1 MQLEESS
8 DAKKDASF
16 ICGVVEGFYGRPWTL
31 DQRKDLFVK
40 LQEWGMNSY
49 LYAPKD
55 DYKHRAYWREL
66 YSVEEA
72 EHLTLL
78 ITAAKEC
85 NITFIYALSPGLD
98 ITYSSSKEM
107 VILKRKL
114 DQVAQFG
121 CTAFALLF
129 DDIEAEMTESD
140 KEAFQSFA
148 QAQVSVTNEVYEHL
162 NQPKDFLFCPTQ
174 YCASRAVPDV
184 PNSEYLN
191 TVGSK
196 LAPGIDVMWTG
207 PKVISRLITPASIDE
222 LTEVLRRKPVI
233 WDNLHANDYDQK
245 RIFLGPYTGRPSAL
259 LAKLKG
265 VLTNPNCEYGANFV
279 AIHTVA
285 QWSKCSIEHAHD
297 ENQSSDA
304 VSAVSADIKLEQ
316 ESRNG
321 RSDDEDVS
329 LPMLVYHSRLA
340 LKKSLQLW
348 LPEFKRTKSMWGPIS
363 KPHVN
368 NVPPVTF
375 NATGQSGVPCCS
387 SGSLEEGG
395 TSPGSAPM
403 PTADHSSAEDANEL
417 ASDATLTPCLVDG
430 TESAGSSSM
439 VSLDRVAECL
449 EPMETVESTSSASS
463 QAKNLDVEDVDD
475 HDVKESPVKE
485 EMPSAPEHEEGDIVM
500 ESERKEEEEDYQLSV
515 DDLCLLCDLFY
526 LPFEHGPQGMQLL
539 QEFNWLKLNAH
550 LVASNPFQPTAASSP
565 EVKEWHERAQK
576 FDAMSHAL
584 NKLFTRLTYINNRE
598 LLYELYPYV
607 WDMRGVVALLNSYV
621 KWLSFNQGSKQGFLS
636 GEQEPWVFRGGLAAD
651 LQRLLPLESVN
662 DLFLY
667 KSPETPTRQVY
678 TIRPYL
684 ASDERN
690 VYQLCHRLH
699 IARTGANFCDM
710 EKIFHSYPNLLG
722 DIHFGAFVTLSPEF
736 CFVVEDDNSVV
747 GFVAA
752 AANAKDLQ
760 RQIRVAWVPEMQT
773 KYPEL
778 FHGHSTE
785 KSNIPEAL
793 KDLATKLQRL
803 HTNDLPDALLT
814 YHPSQLKMWLSDTVI
829 DHSVSKRLLT
839 CAVAALRAH
848 GSSGCHVYDV
858 DVCSM
863 EFYSRL
869 GFVEL
874 KNVTHDQDVMYF
886 GRIF

>member
-1 MQLEESS
+1 MQLEDTS
-8 DAKKDASF
+8 DSKKDDSF

-72 EHLTLL
+72 EHLTTL
-78 ITAAKEC
+78 ISASKEC

-98 ITYSSSKEM
+98 ITYSSPKEM

-148 QAQVSVTNEVYEHL
+148 QAQVSVTNEIYEYL
-162 NQPKDFLFCPTQ
+162 NQPKEFLFCPTQ

-222 LTEVLRRKPVI
+222 LAEVLRRKPVI

-245 RIFLGPYTGRPSAL
+245 RLFLGPYSGRPSTL
-259 LAKLKG
+259 LTKLKG
-265 VLTNPNCEYGANFV
+265 VLTNPNCEYGANFI

-285 QWSKCSIEHAHD
+285 QWSKCSIENLD
-297 ENQSSDA
+297 ENQGNDT

-316 ESRNG
+316 ESRSG
-321 RSDDEDVS
+321 RSDDEDPS
-329 LPMLVYHSRLA
+329 LPMLLYHPRLA

-363 KPHVN
+363 KPHVS

-375 NATGQSGVPCCS
+375 SSSGQSAVACS
-387 SGSLEEGG
+387 STSSLEEGG

-403 PTADHSSAEDANEL
+403 PTADHSSSEDANEL

-430 TESAGSSSM
+430 TESAESASM

-449 EPMETVESTSSASS
+449 EPMETVESASSASS

-475 HDVKESPVKE
+475 NDIKESPLKE
-485 EMPSAPEHEEGDIVM
+485 EMPGAPDHEEGDIVM
-500 ESERKEEEEDYQLSV
+500 ESERKEEEEDYQLGV

-550 LVASNPFQPTAASSP
+550 LVASNPSKPTAAGSP
-565 EVKEWHERAQK
+565 EVKEWHHRAEK
-576 FDAMSHAL
+576 FDAMSRAL
-584 NKLFTRLTYINNRE
+584 NRLFTRLTYINNRE

-621 KWLSFNQGSKQGFLS
+621 KWLAFNQGSKQGFLT

-684 ASDERN
+684 ASDERS
-690 VYQLCHRLH
+690 VYELSRRLY
-699 IARTGANFCDM
+699 IARLGAAYCDM
-710 EKIFHSYPNLLG
+710 EKTLHSYPNLLG
-722 DIHFGAFVTLSPEF
+722 DINFGAFLTLSPEF
-736 CFVVEDDNSVV
+736 CFVVEDDHSVV
-747 GFVAA
+747 GFIAA
-752 AANAKDLQ
+752 AANAKELQ
-760 RQIRVAWVPEMQT
+760 RQVRVAWIPEMQT
-773 KYPEL
+773 KYAEI
-778 FHGHSTE
+778 FQSSSSE
-785 KSNIPEAL
+785 DANIPGPL
-793 KDLATKLQRL
+793 KDLAAKLRKL
-803 HTNDLPDALLT
+803 HTEDLPDALLT

-858 DVCSM
+858 DVFSM

-874 KNVTHDQDVMYF
+874 KNVTHVEDVMYF

>member
-1 MQLEESS
+1 MQQESTA
-8 DAKKDASF
+8 DAKSDDSF

-31 DQRKDLFVK
+31 DQRKDLFTK

-72 EHLTLL
+72 EHLTTL
-78 ITAAKEC
+78 IAASKEC
-85 NITFIYALSPGLD
+85 NITFYYALSPGLD
-98 ITYSSSKEM
+98 ITYSSAKEM

-148 QAQVSVTNEVYEHL
+148 QAQVSVTNEIYEHL
-162 NQPKDFLFCPTQ
+162 NQPKGFLFCPTQ
-174 YCASRAVPDV
+174 YCGSRAVPDV

-207 PKVISRLITPASIDE
+207 PKVISRLISPASIDE
-222 LTEVLRRKPVI
+222 IAEVLRRKPVI

-245 RIFLGPYTGRPSAL
+245 RIFLGPYSGRPSTL
-259 LAKLKG
+259 LTKLKG

-285 QWSKCSIEHAHD
+285 QWSKCSVDTALD
-297 ENQSSDA
+297 NQSNDA
-304 VSAVSADIKLEQ
+304 ISADIKLEQ
-316 ESRNG
+316 ESRSG

-329 LPMLVYHSRLA
+329 LPMHIYHPRLA

-375 NATGQSGVPCCS
+375 SSSSQSAVACS
-387 SGSLEEGG
+387 STSSLEEGG

-403 PTADHSSAEDANEL
+403 PTAEHSSEEANEL

-430 TESAGSSSM
+430 TESAESASM

-449 EPMETVESTSSASS
+449 EPMETVESASSASS
-463 QAKNLDVEDVDD
+463 QAKNLDVEYVDD
-475 HDVKESPVKE
+475 DNNKESPLKE
-485 EMPSAPEHEEGDIVM
+485 EMSSAPDHEEADVVM
-500 ESERKEEEEDYQLSV
+500 ESERKEEEEDYQLTV
-515 DDLCLLCDLFY
+515 DDLVLLCDVFY

-539 QEFNWLKLNAH
+539 QEFNWLKLNSH
-550 LVASNPFQPTAASSP
+550 LVSSNPSKLASSSSP
-565 EVKEWHERAQK
+565 EVKEWHQRAEK
-576 FDAMSHAL
+576 FDAMSRAL
-584 NKLFTRLTYINNRE
+584 NRLFTRLTYINNRE

-621 KWLSFNQGSKQGFLS
+621 KWLY
-636 GEQEPWVFRGGLAAD
+636 ER
-651 LQRLLPLESVN
+651 SV
-662 DLFLY
+662 Y
-667 KSPETPTRQVY
+667 E
-678 TIRPYL
+678 
-684 ASDERN
+684 
-690 VYQLCHRLH
+690 LCRRLH
-699 IARTGANFCDM
+699 IARLGASSCDV
-710 EKIFHSYPNLLG
+710 EKTLHSYPDLLG
-722 DIHFGAFVTLSPEF
+722 DINFGAFVTLSPEL
-736 CFVVEDDNSVV
+736 CFVVEDDHSVV

-752 AANAKDLQ
+752 ASNAKELH
-760 RQIRVAWVPEMQT
+760 RRIRLVWIPEMQT

-778 FHGHSTE
+778 FQCSSTE
-785 KSNIPEAL
+785 EANIPVPL
-793 KDLATKLQRL
+793 KDLTVKLQRL
-803 HTNDLPDALLT
+803 QTEDLPDALLT
-814 YHPSQLKMWLSDTVI
+814 YHPSQLKMWLSDSII

-848 GSSGCHVYDV
+848 GSSGCHVHDV
-858 DVCSM
+858 DVFSM

-874 KNVTHDQDVMYF
+874 KNITHGQDVVFF

>member
-1 MQLEESS
+1 MQQGNTE
-8 DAKKDASF
+8 DAKSDESF

-72 EHLTLL
+72 EHLTTL
-78 ITAAKEC
+78 IATSKEC
-85 NITFIYALSPGLD
+85 NINFFYALSPGLD
-98 ITYSSSKEM
+98 ITYSSAKEM

-148 QAQVSVTNEVYEHL
+148 QAQVSVTNEIYEHL
-162 NQPKDFLFCPTQ
+162 NQPKGFLFCPTQ
-174 YCASRAVPDV
+174 YCGSRAVPDV

-191 TVGSK
+191 TIGSK

-207 PKVISRLITPASIDE
+207 PKVISRVISPASIDE
-222 LTEVLRRKPVI
+222 IAEVLRRKPVI

-245 RIFLGPYTGRPSAL
+245 RIFLGPYSGRSSAL
-259 LAKLKG
+259 LTKLKG

-285 QWSKCSIEHAHD
+285 QWSKCNVD
-297 ENQSSDA
+297 TGLENQSNDA
-304 VSAVSADIKLEQ
+304 ISAVSADIKLEQ
-316 ESRNG
+316 ESRSG
-321 RSDDEDVS
+321 RSEDEDPS
-329 LPMLVYHSRLA
+329 LPMHIYHPRLA
-340 LKKSLQLW
+340 LKKSLLLW

-363 KPHVN
+363 KPHVS

-375 NATGQSGVPCCS
+375 NSSGQSAIPCS
-387 SGSLEEGG
+387 STSSLEEGG
-395 TSPGSAPM
+395 ASPGSAPM
-403 PTADHSSAEDANEL
+403 PTAEHSSEEANEL

-430 TESAGSSSM
+430 TESAESASM

-449 EPMETVESTSSASS
+449 EPMETVESASSASS
-463 QAKNLDVEDVDD
+463 IQAKNLDVEDVDD
-475 HDVKESPVKE
+475 DNNKESPLKE
-485 EMPSAPEHEEGDIVM
+485 EMPGAQDHEEGDIVM
-500 ESERKEEEEDYQLSV
+500 ESERKEEEEDYQLTV
-515 DDLCLLCDLFY
+515 DDLCLLCDVFY

-550 LVASNPFQPTAASSP
+550 LVASNPSKPTAAGSP
-565 EVKEWHERAQK
+565 EVKEWHHRAEK
-576 FDAMSHAL
+576 FDTMSRAL
-584 NKLFTRLTYINNRE
+584 NRLFTRLTYINNRE

-621 KWLSFNQGSKQGFLS
+621 KWLSFNQGSKPFLS

-667 KSPETPTRQVY
+667 KTPETPTRQVY

-684 ASDERN
+684 ASDERS
-690 VYQLCHRLH
+690 VYELCRRLH
-699 IARTGANFCDM
+699 LARVGATSCDM
-710 EKIFHSYPNLLG
+710 EKTLHSYPDLLG
-722 DIHFGAFVTLSPEF
+722 DIYFGAFVTLSPQL
-736 CFVVEDDNSVV
+736 CFVVEDDHSVV

-752 AANAKDLQ
+752 AANAKELQ
-760 RQIRVAWVPEMQT
+760 RQIRVAWIPDMQS

-778 FHGHSTE
+778 FHCNSVE
-785 KSNIPEAL
+785 DANIPVPL
-793 KDLATKLQRL
+793 KDLTVKLQRL
-803 HTNDLPDALLT
+803 HSEDLPDALLT

-858 DVCSM
+858 DVFSM
-863 EFYSRL
+863 DFYSRL

-874 KNVTHDQDVMYF
+874 KNVTHDQEIVYF

>member
-1 MQLEESS
+1 MQPGETSE
-8 DAKKDASF
+8 AKDDGSF

-31 DQRKDLFVK
+31 DQRKDLFIK

-72 EHLTLL
+72 EHLTTL
-78 ITAAKEC
+78 IAASKEC

-98 ITYSSSKEM
+98 ITYSSPKEM

-162 NQPKDFLFCPTQ
+162 NQPKEFLFCPTQ

-207 PKVISRLITPASIDE
+207 PKVISRLITPASIDQ

-245 RIFLGPYTGRPSAL
+245 RLFLGPYSGRPSSL
-259 LAKLKG
+259 LTKLKG

-285 QWSKCSIEHAHD
+285 QWSKCSTENAID

-304 VSAVSADIKLEQ
+304 ISAVSADIALEQ

-321 RSDDEDVS
+321 RNDDEDVS
-329 LPMLVYHSRLA
+329 LPMLVYHPRLA

-363 KPHVN
+363 KPHVSH
-368 NVPPVTF
+368 VPPVTF
-375 NATGQSGVPCCS
+375 NASGQSGIPCS
-387 SGSLEEGG
+387 SISSLEEGG
-395 TSPGSAPM
+395 ASPGSAPM
-403 PTADHSSAEDANEL
+403 PTADHSSSEDANEL

-430 TESAGSSSM
+430 TESAESSSM
-439 VSLDRVAECL
+439 ISLDRVAEGL
-449 EPMETVESTSSASS
+449 EPMETVESASTASS
-463 QAKNLDVEDVDD
+463 QAKHLDVEDVED
-475 HDVKESPVKE
+475 HDIKESPLKE
-485 EMPSAPEHEEGDIVM
+485 DMPSAPDHEEGDVVM
-500 ESERKEEEEDYQLSV
+500 ESERKEEEEDYQLGV
-515 DDLCLLCDLFY
+515 DDLCLLCDVFY

-550 LVASNPFQPTAASSP
+550 VVASNPSKPASAVCP
-565 EVKEWHERAQK
+565 EVKEWHQRADK
-576 FDAMSHAL
+576 FDSMSRAL

-621 KWLSFNQGSKQGFLS
+621 KWLSFNQGSKQGFLG

-662 DLFLY
+662 DLFHY
-667 KSPETPTRQVY
+667 KTPETPTRQVY

-690 VYQLCHRLH
+690 VYGLCHRLYTS
-699 IARTGANFCDM
+699 RTGASFSDV
-710 EKIFHSYPNLLG
+710 EKTFHNYPDLLG
-722 DIHFGAFVTLSPEF
+722 DINFGAFVTLSPEF
-736 CFVVEDDNSVV
+736 CFVVEDDSSVV

-752 AANAKDLQ
+752 AANAKELQ
-760 RQIRVAWVPEMQT
+760 HQVRVAWVPEMQT

-778 FHGHSTE
+778 FHSNSNE
-785 KSNIPEAL
+785 DSNIPEPI
-793 KDLATKLQRL
+793 KDLAAKLQQL
-803 HTNDLPDALLT
+803 HTEDLPDALLT

-858 DVCSM
+858 DVCSV

-874 KNVTHDQDVMYF
+874 KNVTHGQDVMYF